1 MRKVGAVHRSARGE
15 GGRLAWVQ
23 AIEVNRPYLKVICA
37 TIALFGLTNCS
48 TVSQHQFIQPTNDWQ
63 FHSGQLLYRTAKTSL
78 IGDALVRFSK
88 NGDFELT
95 FSKGPGVP
103 LLVWR
108 QDSQCAEVK
117 GAFARAGWAGP
128 VARAPKQLQGWLGLR
143 AAFLHAK
150 DQRSLRYV
158 GNGETF
164 LFRF

>member
-1 MRKVGAVHRSARGE
+1 MRRTSSAARNGGNFENIVRST
-15 GGRLAWVQ
+15 
-23 AIEVNRPYLKVICA
+23 I
-37 TIALFGLTNCS
+37 IALSMVGLTSCS
-48 TVSQHQFIQPTNDWQ
+48 TVSQHQFIQPANDWQ
-63 FHSGQLLYRTAKTSL
+63 VRSGQLLYRTAKRSL
-78 IGDALVRFSK
+78 IGDAFVRFSK

-95 FSKGPGVP
+95 FSKGPAVP
-103 LLVWR
+103 LLVLR
-108 QDSQCAEVK
+108 QDSQYAEVK

-150 DQRSLRYV
+150 DQRSLSYA